1 MDQILPPKL
10 TDLEL
15 EALRQIAVHPATRN
29 IPYRV
34 QSRLKD
40 IGYAKEVL
48 GGLVLT
54 DDGLQRIA
62 IDREHPDFCWG
73 RLVRDGLKLGPLR
86 PAGSAD
92 LYTAFPGRRNSA
104 TIANDVPKEEAW
116 NQFRD
121 NGRCSWRI

>member
-15 EALRQIAVHPATRN
+15 EALRQIAVHPATRH
-29 IPYRV
+29 IPCRV

-62 IDREHPDFCWG
+62 IDREC
-73 RLVRDGLKLGPLR
+73 VRTFFK
-86 PAGSAD
+86 AD
-92 LYTAFPGRRNSA
+92 VSR
-104 TIANDVPKEEAW
+104 
-116 NQFRD
+116 
-121 NGRCSWRI
+121 

>member
-1 MDQILPPKL
+1 MSDNVTLFTNILQL

-15 EALRQIAVHPATRN
+15 EALRQIAEHPATRN
-29 IPYRV
+29 IPDRV

-62 IDREHPDFCWG
+62 IDREHPDFC
-73 RLVRDGLKLGPLR
+73 
-86 PAGSAD
+86 
-92 LYTAFPGRRNSA
+92 
-104 TIANDVPKEEAW
+104 
-116 NQFRD
+116 
-121 NGRCSWRI
+121 

>member
-10 TDLEL
+10 TDFEL
-15 EALRQIAVHPATRN
+15 EALRQIAVHPATRY

-34 QSRLKD
+34 HCRLKD

-62 IDREHPDFCWG
+62 IDREQ
-73 RLVRDGLKLGPLR
+73 
-86 PAGSAD
+86 SAWPNAR
-92 LYTAFPGRRNSA
+92 T
-104 TIANDVPKEEAW
+104 
-116 NQFRD
+116 
-121 NGRCSWRI
+121 

>member
-1 MDQILPPKL
+1 LN
-10 TDLEL
+10 
-15 EALRQIAVHPATRN
+15 LRLCGKIAVHPATRH

-62 IDREHPDFCWG
+62 IDRERIRTFIE
-73 RLVRDGLKLGPLR
+73 
-86 PAGSAD
+86 AD
-92 LYTAFPGRRNSA
+92 ASR
-104 TIANDVPKEEAW
+104 
-116 NQFRD
+116 
-121 NGRCSWRI
+121 

>member
-1 MDQILPPKL
+1 MRLDRMRRRRIFAGWIKFFLRSL

-15 EALRQIAVHPATRN
+15 EALRQIAVHPATRH

-62 IDREHPDFCWG
+62 IDRE
-73 RLVRDGLKLGPLR
+73 
-86 PAGSAD
+86 
-92 LYTAFPGRRNSA
+92 
-104 TIANDVPKEEAW
+104 
-116 NQFRD
+116 
-121 NGRCSWRI
+121 RIRTLID

>member
-1 MDQILPPKL
+1 MTRTYGGVGGEGSRDSPLSRLDQILPPKL

-15 EALRQIAVHPATRN
+15 EALRQIAVHPATRH

-62 IDREHPDFCWG
+62 IDRERIRAFIE
-73 RLVRDGLKLGPLR
+73 
-86 PAGSAD
+86 AD
-92 LYTAFPGRRNSA
+92 ASR
-104 TIANDVPKEEAW
+104 
-116 NQFRD
+116 
-121 NGRCSWRI
+121 